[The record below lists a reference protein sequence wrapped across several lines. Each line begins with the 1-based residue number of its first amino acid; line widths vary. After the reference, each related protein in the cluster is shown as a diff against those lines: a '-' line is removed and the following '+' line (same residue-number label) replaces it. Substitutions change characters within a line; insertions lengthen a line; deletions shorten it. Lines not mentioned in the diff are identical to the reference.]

1 MSKKYLIKNGMVIFP
16 DSNIEELMDILIVDK
31 KIQLLGKNI
40 ENSEATVVD
49 AAGCYVVPG
58 LIDMHVHLRE
68 PGQEY
73 KEDIVTGTRAA
84 AAGGF
89 TSIACM
95 PNTDPV
101 VDSPEIVQ
109 FLMNKIKTSAKVKV
123 YPIGAITK
131 NLEGKQLSEMGLM
144 FSSGAVAFSD
154 DGKYVHNSE
163 VMKNALLYSRTLGV
177 PLISHSEDPFL
188 VEDGEM
194 NEGYYSTILGL
205 KGIPAVA
212 EEIAIARD
220 ILLARYY
227 GPVHI
232 AHVSTKNAVEM
243 IRKAKQEGVPI
254 TAETAPHY
262 FWFTDE
268 DVKTYNTNF
277 KMKPPLRTKEDK
289 DALIEGL
296 KDGTIDV
303 IATDHAPHSI
313 DEKLCEFRLAA
324 FGIIGLETALSATI
338 TKLYYENNLPL
349 PLIFQK
355 LTCNPARILNLR
367 SGTIIAGEYA
377 DITIIDINKVY
388 TVSEKHFYS
397 KSHNSPFLGIELKGK
412 VVYTFVDGAMVFSK
426 NKVH

>member
-1 MSKKYLIKNGMVIFP
+1 MVIFP

-123 YPIGAITK
+123 YPIGSITK

-397 KSHNSPFLGIELKGK
+397 KSHNSPFLGIEFKGK

>member
-1 MSKKYLIKNGMVIFP
+1 VSKKYLIKNGMVIFP

-123 YPIGAITK
+123 YPIGSITK

>member
-1 MSKKYLIKNGMVIFP
+1 MVIFP

>member
-1 MSKKYLIKNGMVIFP
+1 VSKKYLIKNGMVIFP